1 VAARPWKQSMSQPRF
16 GNRDDPRVKGESRAS
31 SSLVRA
37 RRPLKSGREPT
48 RSTTRTSV
56 RPPKPKSRHTTWARE
71 VRRPRKLTTGR
82 HIEEFVA
89 SLERPPR
96 IVIIVKASTPS
107 GPDTAARSGLTEA
120 LR

>member
-1 VAARPWKQSMSQPRF
+1 MAVMGSSLARNVARHGYRVALF
-16 GNRDDPRVKGESRAS
+16 NRTYSRAQQVVADHGS
-31 SSLVRA
+31 EGAFL
-37 RRPLKSGREPT
+37 PT
-48 RSTTRTSV
+48 ET
-56 RPPKPKSRHTTWARE
+56 
-71 VRRPRKLTTGR
+71 
-82 HIEEFVA
+82 IEEFVA